1 VAREQS
7 SQSQSAKRVRGVP
20 VTVRALSQRINRLLT
35 AKGQELKKTRG
46 QPAVAALGSFYILRG
61 NSVFSDHV
69 DLEALGRETGAL
81 ADYERLLI
89 ED

>member
-1 VAREQS
+1 VAKYPQS
-7 SQSQSAKRVRGVP
+7 SKRVRAVP
-20 VTVRALSQRINRLLT
+20 VTVRALSQRINRLLA

-46 QPAVAALGSFYILRG
+46 ASAIDALGCYYLLRG
-61 NSVFSDHV
+61 DSVFADHV

-81 ADYERLLI
+81 ADYERLLT

>member
-1 VAREQS
+1 VGRDHSPS
-7 SQSQSAKRVRGVP
+7 SQSSKHIRAVP
-20 VTVRALSQRINRLLT
+20 VTVRALSQRINRLL
-35 AKGQELKKTRG
+35 AVKGEELKKTRG
-46 QPAVAALGSFYILRG
+46 TPARATLGSYYLLRG
-61 NSVFSDHV
+61 NSVFADHV